1 MGLHSHLKKL
11 RSLESLNEVK
21 NDAGWI
27 LSTAVFSVDEK
38 DSNFFIWILVC
49 ITKIFLYTKILELK
63 ILSSINIHP

>member
-38 DSNFFIWILVC
+38 DSNFF
-49 ITKIFLYTKILELK
+49 
-63 ILSSINIHP
+63 P